1 MDNNERKDKIAPN
14 EDINE
19 QDNFVGDAS
28 KAELEVEE
36 NQIKIISPGRMVLKR
51 FFRSRLSVIGL
62 VTLITLFAFSI
73 IGPFISPWGETQPD
87 MRVAPVVIMDY
98 EYSYT
103 ETIRTNEGILEIAQA
118 TLGDDFVPVRDTDTS
133 LQRSSAIRA
142 NQDKL
147 YQKFRSGEN
156 VGHYT
161 REDGMDIYFHV
172 DQTSNVYTI
181 FLLEP
186 VETEVRGEIVTTYS
200 RIVNSLIRRTS
211 TTRILNLN
219 APPSA
224 DHWLGTD
231 GSSYDI
237 FTRLMYAGRI
247 SLTLGF
253 VVVFIQTFL
262 GIVLGGIAGYFGK
275 WADLI
280 IMRIIDILI
289 CLPGIPIMLI
299 FSAILD
305 GLNVDE
311 GIRIYYLMG
320 MLSLIGWS
328 GTARTVRGQILTL
341 REQEFMV
348 AAEALGLG
356 VVRRISRHLVPNI
369 MPLLIVSMTLGL
381 GGVILSEATLS
392 FLGLGI
398 RPPKAAWGTMI
409 STAQD
414 PIILQYYPN
423 QWVPPGIMIVLAVL
437 AFNFVGDGLRDAF
450 DPKGKR

>member
-1 MDNNERKDKIAPN
+1 MENKDKKENIAPN
-14 EDINE
+14 DLHE
-19 QDNFVGDAS
+19 QDTTIGDAS
-28 KAELEVEE
+28 KAELAVEE
-36 NQIKIISPGRMVLKR
+36 NKVKIISPGRMVLKR
-51 FFRSRLSVIGL
+51 FFRSRLSVVGL
-62 VTLITLFAFSI
+62 ITLITLFAFSI

-87 MRVAPVVIMDY
+87 MRIPPVSVMDY
-98 EYSYT
+98 ETSYVEVVKT
-103 ETIRTNEGILEIAQA
+103 TNGIMEIAQA
-118 TLGDDFVPVRDTDTS
+118 TLEPGELIPILSTDSSDLVATKVRMN
-133 LQRSSAIRA
+133 LE
-142 NQDKL
+142 KL
-147 YQKFRSGEN
+147 SNKYSGEH

-161 REDGMDIYFHV
+161 REDGTDIYFQV
-172 DQTSNVYTI
+172 IYSQQAYYVY
-181 FLLEP
+181 LLDP
-186 VETEVRGEIVTTYS
+186 IETEVGGETVVTYA
-200 RIVNSLIRRTS
+200 RRVQSLVRRTS
-211 TTRILNLN
+211 STRILNLN
-219 APPSA
+219 APPTA

-231 GSSYDI
+231 NNSFDV

-262 GIVLGGIAGYFGK
+262 GIVFGGIAGYFGK

-280 IMRIIDILI
+280 LMRVIDILI
-289 CLPGIPIMLI
+289 CLPGLPIMLI

-305 GLNVDE
+305 GLNVEE

-320 MLSLIGWS
+320 MLSLIGWT

-348 AAEALGLG
+348 AAEALGLS

-381 GGVILSEATLS
+381 GGVILSESTLS

-398 RPPKAAWGTMI
+398 RPPKAALGTMI
-409 STAQD
+409 STANHD
-414 PIILQYYPN
+414 PMILEYYPN
-423 QWVPPGIMIVLAVL
+423 QWIPPGIMIILAVL

-450 DPKGKR
+450 DPKGRR